1 MITREMIR
9 LGLEGGLVKLIV
21 DPNMESGT
29 VCQIGDNW
37 FYFGGATAEEIG
49 PYEYRRCIPTEDI
62 VNEIFETLVSF
73 HVDEGLCDEYRYYD
87 AFLTE
92 HLLCNREHDKG
103 SGEGERGASTD
114 SAEEQSEV
122 CKVNET
128 EKAWYN
134 LRWRN
139 AFIRWVAWEK
149 SVICFYLGEK
159 RICACFADLIYDAT
173 NDTHAAKMIVDR
185 LVAIRFAFEL
195 ETKGSASVECQ
206 KYVADI
212 LCNPYEW
219 FPRLVTGMGND
230 SLKNEKKRESGKKY
244 VQG

>member
-9 LGLEGGLVKLIV
+9 LGLERGLVKLIV

-37 FYFGGATAEEIG
+37 FYFGGATAEEMG
-49 PYEYRRCIPTEDI
+49 PYEYKKSIPVEDI
-62 VNEIFETLVSF
+62 VNEIFEVLVSF
-73 HVDEGLCDEYRYYD
+73 HMDEGFYDEYRYYD

-92 HLLCNREHDKG
+92 HLSCNREHDKG
-103 SGEGERGASTD
+103 SREGEWNASAKPID
-114 SAEEQSEV
+114 
-122 CKVNET
+122 
-128 EKAWYN
+128 EKAETCEVGESEKVYYN
-134 LRWRN
+134 TSWRN
-139 AFIRWVAWEK
+139 AFIKWVSWEK
-149 SVICFYLGEK
+149 NVISFYLGEQ
-159 RICACFADLIYDAT
+159 RYFACFSDLIYCRTEDVY
-173 NDTHAAKMIVDR
+173 AAKMIVDR

-219 FPRLVTGMGND
+219 TPRLVAGMGKD
-230 SLKNEKKRESGKKY
+230 LLKNEKKRESGKKY